1 MNQSPR
7 LGSRNGRA
15 RLGDSLLPFP
25 SLLPSWCRA
34 SPAVTR
40 PSCAT
45 CLLRQMRWERDG
57 GVRGAGWALWRGGGR
72 AAPTCVG
79 SGSETPP
86 GPAWHLGA
94 HPGMPG
100 GGSSWGPKASSC
112 MAVCSCPGSL
122 CVAGDAWME
131 DAIRPVPLC
140 VAKHLADRCYVRHV
154 TCPCLAR
161 SGKGRLGSWPPGA
174 WRGSSSGS
182 RALV

>member
-1 MNQSPR
+1 MDVPGWGTACCHFPPFCQAGAARPPP
-7 LGSRNGRA
+7 SRGQA
-15 RLGDSLLPFP
+15 VP
-25 SLLPSWCRA
+25 RA
-34 SPAVTR
+34 SCDRCAGRGTAVCGEQAGR
-40 PSCAT
+40 S
-45 CLLRQMRWERDG
+45 G
-57 GVRGAGWALWRGGGR
+57 GGGGR